1 MNHFVVIG
9 ALAMGS
15 FAAVLLL
22 IPPLRRVAIARGIT
36 DVPGPRKLHARP
48 TPYLGGVA
56 LTLTAL
62 VASAFLQGWSAEALV
77 ILGGAALVSLVG
89 LIDDVRTLAPL
100 LRLAVECAAALMAA
114 AAGARVHL
122 FGGPADWAIT
132 VAWLVVITNAFNLL
146 DNMDGAAGAIAAI
159 TATALTG
166 MAVLGSQWLVASL
179 AAVVAGSCLGF
190 LQYNWHPARI
200 FMGDAGSLFLGYL
213 LAVIALKLRFPVSH
227 ASSILAVILFTG
239 PALFDT
245 TLVVIARVREGR
257 PIYLGSTDHV
267 AHRLLQRGMNP
278 RQVASLLALVCGGC
292 SVLGGLVGRGVIPP
306 SPVILLAVPS
316 TLLTLTGLLRLPISG
331 AGRAASIYVAT
342 QDGT

>member
-9 ALAMGS
+9 ALSVGS
-15 FAAVLLL
+15 FAAVTLL
-22 IPPLRRVAIARGIT
+22 IPPLRRLAIARGIT
-36 DVPGPRKLHARP
+36 DSPGPRKLHALP

-89 LIDDVRTLAPL
+89 LIDDVRTLTPL
-100 LRLAVECAAALMAA
+100 LRLAGEGAAATMAA

-122 FGGPADWAIT
+122 IGGSADWVIT

-146 DNMDGAAGAIAAI
+146 DNMDGAAGVIAAI
-159 TATALTG
+159 TAAALTG
-166 MAVLGSQWLVASL
+166 MALLGSQWLVASL
-179 AAVVAGSCLGF
+179 AAVVAGSCVGF
-190 LQYNWHPARI
+190 LRYNWHPARI

-227 ASSILAVILFTG
+227 TGSILAVVLFTA
-239 PALFDT
+239 PAIFDT
-245 TLVVIARVREGR
+245 SLVVIARVRDGR

-267 AHRLLQRGMNP
+267 AHRLLQRGLSP
-278 RQVASLLALVCGGC
+278 RQVATLLAFVCGGC
-292 SVLGGLVGRGVIPP
+292 SVMGVLVGRGVIPP
-306 SPVILLAVPS
+306 APVVLLAAPS
-316 TLLTLTGLLRLPISG
+316 AALVLAAFLRLPT
-331 AGRAASIYVAT
+331 AAPGRTPNVYIAT
-342 QDGT
+342 QDS